1 MYNTTLLPLCQARFA
16 LLYRFFSDASPF
28 LSRDTY
34 IKGGGSGLRAAPR
47 RRKPKMPAAFC
58 AIPQI
63 AIQDTTYCGVVLD
76 FSQILRIME
85 DTDSQLTVIPV
96 LGVLPASAGI

>member
-1 MYNTTLLPLCQARFA
+1 
-16 LLYRFFSDASPF
+16 
-28 LSRDTY
+28 
-34 IKGGGSGLRAAPR
+34 
-47 RRKPKMPAAFC
+47 MPAAFC